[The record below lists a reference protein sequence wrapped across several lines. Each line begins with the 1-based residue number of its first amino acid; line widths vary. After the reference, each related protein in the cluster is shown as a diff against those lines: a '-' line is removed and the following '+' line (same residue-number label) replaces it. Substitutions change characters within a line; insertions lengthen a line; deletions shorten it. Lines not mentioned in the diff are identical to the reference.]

1 MAHRSPEVAPDPT
14 STFPCIPICKSE
26 RVLLARASA
35 VWQTTNLLRVRAC
48 CVEIHHLR
56 SIDSIRRPVTSWIV
70 RVIARRDTVSN
81 KVRNRWVVVDD
92 EVPQHSHERKD
103 EILAVIFSC
112 VRIAEIRRSVR
123 SVICIRDRKLIFPA
137 LATIAVVAICFS
149 QPVRRADEGCLSVD
163 CDSTLLL
170 PSCGRAFVNCG
181 WPVAAF
187 SRPVQCI
194 WIDRC
199 IVHWIV

>member
-48 CVEIHHLR
+48 CVEIHHLG

-103 EILAVIFSC
+103 LHENISPVPELSYLVIHMRLRNPC
-112 VRIAEIRRSVR
+112 CNIQL
-123 SVICIRDRKLIFPA
+123 CP
-137 LATIAVVAICFS
+137 
-149 QPVRRADEGCLSVD
+149 
-163 CDSTLLL
+163 DS
-170 PSCGRAFVNCG
+170 
-181 WPVAAF
+181 
-187 SRPVQCI
+187 
-194 WIDRC
+194 
-199 IVHWIV
+199 